1 MDELTEKVE
10 AIIKR
15 RWNLPEKHDLLMSS
29 YIDEA
34 GYHIMNY
41 INCSSISQIP
51 EALLYTWASITM
63 GAFSAQQ
70 GHIEELDDFLGG
82 GETVKIGDTSVAAG
96 SGSNG
101 SIGSAVQTAMIGH
114 HNDLVRYRRVVW

>member
-1 MDELTEKVE
+1 MTELTEKVE

-15 RWNLPEKHDLLMSS
+15 RWNLPVKYDFLMLS

-34 GYHIMNY
+34 GFHIMNY
-41 INCSSISQIP
+41 INRSSISQIP
-51 EALLYTWASITM
+51 EPLLYTWASITM

-82 GETVKIGDTSVAAG
+82 GETVKLGDTSVTPSKS
-96 SGSNG
+96 SGG
-101 SIGSAVQTAMIGH
+101 TIGSAVESAMIGH
-114 HNDLVRYRRVVW
+114 HADLVRHRKVVW

>member
-1 MDELTEKVE
+1 MTELVEKVE

-15 RWNLPEKHDLLMSS
+15 RWNLPEKYDLLMRS

-34 GYHIMNY
+34 GFHIINY
-41 INCSSISQIP
+41 INRSSISQIP

-82 GETVKIGDTSVAAG
+82 GETVKLGDTSVTPSKG
-96 SGSNG
+96 SGG
-101 SIGSAVQTAMIGH
+101 TIGSAIESAMIGH
-114 HNDLVRYRRVVW
+114 HADLVRHRKVVW

>member
-1 MDELTEKVE
+1 MTELTEKVE

-15 RWNLPEKHDLLMSS
+15 RWNLPEKYDLLMRS
-29 YIDEA
+29 YIEEA
-34 GYHIMNY
+34 GYHIINY
-41 INCSSISQIP
+41 INRSSINQIP
-51 EALLYTWASITM
+51 EALKFTWASIVM

-101 SIGSAVQTAMIGH
+101 SIGSAIQTAMIGH
-114 HNDLVRYRRVVW
+114 HNDLVRYRQVVW